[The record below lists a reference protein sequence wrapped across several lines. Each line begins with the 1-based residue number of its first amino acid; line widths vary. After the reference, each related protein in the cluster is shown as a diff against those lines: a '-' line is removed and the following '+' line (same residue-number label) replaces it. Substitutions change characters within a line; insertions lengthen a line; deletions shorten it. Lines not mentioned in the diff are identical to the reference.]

1 MTVQEA
7 RQRLLFQLKNL
18 YDERESASITDWV
31 LEHLTGWKKSERII
45 HKDDP
50 LTPHQKLILEKHIA
64 ELSSHKP
71 VQYVL
76 GEAWFQGL
84 KFHVNENTLIPRPET
99 EELVELFIS
108 RETDTIS
115 RSPGYAV
122 LDIGTGSGCIPIS
135 LKKKFPS
142 ITVHSCDIST
152 GALETAVLNAK
163 KLGTDVHFFET
174 DILDSNCWP
183 GLPQVNSIISN
194 PPYIPLSD
202 KETMDNNVVM
212 YEPWQA
218 LFVENERPLVF
229 YEAIAE
235 LASSILLPGGGIYV
249 ETHESHAEQVA
260 QLFRQKGFKETAVVP
275 DMQKKSRL
283 VSARKMH

>member
-18 YDERESASITDWV
+18 YDERESATITDWV
-31 LEHLTGWKKSERII
+31 LEHLTGWKKSERVL
-45 HKDDP
+45 HKDDT

-84 KFHVNENTLIPRPET
+84 KFHVNETTLIPRPET

-108 RETDTIS
+108 RETDNIS
-115 RSPGYAV
+115 QNPGYAV

-135 LKKKFPS
+135 LKKRFPS
-142 ITVHSCDIST
+142 VTVHSCDIST

-183 GLPQVNSIISN
+183 GLPKVNAIISN

-235 LASSILLPGGGIYV
+235 LGSSILQPGGGIYV
-249 ETHESHAEQVA
+249 ETHESHALHVSK
-260 QLFRQKGFKETAVVP
+260 LFAEKGYTETEVVS
-275 DMQKKSRL
+275 DLQKKSRL
-283 VSARKMH
+283 VRARKML